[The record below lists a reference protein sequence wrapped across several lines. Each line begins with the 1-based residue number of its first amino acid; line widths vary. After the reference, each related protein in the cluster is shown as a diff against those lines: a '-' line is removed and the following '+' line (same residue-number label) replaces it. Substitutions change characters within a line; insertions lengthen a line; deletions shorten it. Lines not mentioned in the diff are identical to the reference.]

1 MSHVKLDLLKKGE
14 AFNADAYNRSLDTW
28 VETNQGKVSREN
40 IRDQGLDLCNFQD
53 DCLRRENI
61 YGFERLTRTTPLLV
75 GNGFEKPL
83 GSFNYNFAEFD
94 YILRVSA
101 GFLFKMAL
109 TSAETDKKRVFKI
122 YLTYN
127 DSLYG
132 NTNIMYF
139 SSLRNVGLLGRMSF
153 KEACRENYTI
163 TTYLNAHTFA
173 GQNKI
178 VGGTMNFNIRVELIS
193 SDYSVANGDKQT
205 EKVELQFCNASI
217 TEYRR

>member
-83 GSFNYNFAEFD
+83 GSFNYNFF
-94 YILRVSA
+94 
-101 GFLFKMAL
+101 
-109 TSAETDKKRVFKI
+109 
-122 YLTYN
+122 
-127 DSLYG
+127 
-132 NTNIMYF
+132 
-139 SSLRNVGLLGRMSF
+139 
-153 KEACRENYTI
+153 
-163 TTYLNAHTFA
+163 
-173 GQNKI
+173 
-178 VGGTMNFNIRVELIS
+178 FN
-193 SDYSVANGDKQT
+193 
-205 EKVELQFCNASI
+205 
-217 TEYRR
+217 